1 MTNLIVTLGLATT
14 LVLFWL
20 TDRDGPDG
28 AA

>member
-1 MTNLIVTLGLATT
+1 MTNLIVTFGLATI

-28 AA
+28 VA